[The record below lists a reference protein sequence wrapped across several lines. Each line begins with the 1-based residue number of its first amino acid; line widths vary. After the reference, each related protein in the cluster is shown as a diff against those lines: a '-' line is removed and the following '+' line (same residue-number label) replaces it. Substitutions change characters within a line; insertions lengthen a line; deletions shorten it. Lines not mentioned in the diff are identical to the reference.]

1 MKTFQVINYKNG
13 EKYEGEVLN
22 GKRHGY
28 GKFRFKTGTVVKG
41 IWVNDEFSIKNTER
55 NQIKQV
61 QKNIKHKDI

>member
-1 MKTFQVINYKNG
+1 MKTFQLIIYENG

-28 GKFRFKTGTVVKG
+28 GKFTFKTGTVVQG
-41 IWVNDEFSIKNTER
+41 IWINDEFSIRNTER

-61 QKNIKHKDI
+61 QKNIKYKDI

>member
-1 MKTFQVINYKNG
+1 MKTFQVINYENG

-28 GKFRFKTGTVVKG
+28 GTFTFKIGTVVKG
-41 IWVNDEFSIKNTER
+41 IWINDEFSIRNTER

-61 QKNIKHKDI
+61 QKNIKYKDI